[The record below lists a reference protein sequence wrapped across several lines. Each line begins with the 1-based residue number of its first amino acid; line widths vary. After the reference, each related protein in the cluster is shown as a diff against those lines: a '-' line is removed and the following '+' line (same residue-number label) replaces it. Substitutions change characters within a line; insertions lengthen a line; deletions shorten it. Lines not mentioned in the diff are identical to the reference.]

1 MAEKNKKQDET
12 EAPDETGAV
21 DCKLQEGTAVRHK
34 DEKKGKDSSSR
45 YPVRPCY

>member
-34 DEKKGKDSSSR
+34 DEKKVRTRSR
-45 YPVRPCY
+45 CG